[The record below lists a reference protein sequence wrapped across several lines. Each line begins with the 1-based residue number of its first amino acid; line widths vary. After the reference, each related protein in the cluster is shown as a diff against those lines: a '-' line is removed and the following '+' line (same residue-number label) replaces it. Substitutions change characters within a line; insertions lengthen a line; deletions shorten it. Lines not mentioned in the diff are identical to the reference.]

1 MAFTGGVFQRSV
13 PGAASSSVSAT
24 GGGGGGGAVGA
35 IGSALLNYHYDDDGI
50 FDYSGLASTSNFW
63 KNE

>member
-1 MAFTGGVFQRSV
+1 MAFPGGVFQRSV

-50 FDYSGLASTSNFW
+50 FDYSGLGF
-63 KNE
+63 

>member
-13 PGAASSSVSAT
+13 PGTASSSVSAT
-24 GGGGGGGAVGA
+24 GGGGGGAVGA

-50 FDYSGLASTSNFW
+50 FDYSGLGFYLQFL
-63 KNE
+63 EQ